1 MIAEK
6 GNINRKYISVAAVV
20 AVVKNFLNTTYP
32 NQKKEKQR
40 KLENQNI

>member
-20 AVVKNFLNTTYP
+20 AVVKKILNTTYP